1 MRRPIQVLV
10 LPYIHNKDNIE
21 FAIFKR
27 KDLNVWQGIAGG
39 VEEKETILEACKRE
53 ANEEAGIPLEK
64 EYIRLSSKST
74 IPVNFING
82 NFQWGNDIFNVTE
95 YCFGVCVD
103 KISLTLSS
111 EHTEMCWVN
120 YETAFKLFEWDSNRN
135 ALWELNERIK
145 RIKKTN
151 KKIKVNVD

>member
-1 MRRPIQVLV
+1 MRKPIQVLV
-10 LPYIHNKDNIE
+10 FPYRHNKDNIE

-64 EYIRLSSKST
+64 T
-74 IPVNFING
+74 VNFING

-103 KISLTLSS
+103 KIILTLSS
-111 EHTEMCWVN
+111 EHTEMRWVN

-145 RIKKTN
+145 LIKKT
-151 KKIKVNVD
+151 IVNVD